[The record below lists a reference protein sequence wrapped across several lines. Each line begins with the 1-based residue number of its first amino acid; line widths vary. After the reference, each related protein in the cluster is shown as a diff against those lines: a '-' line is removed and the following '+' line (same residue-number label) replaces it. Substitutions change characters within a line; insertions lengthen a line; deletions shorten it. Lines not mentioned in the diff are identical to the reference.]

1 MPNLQQKLS
10 QGIRDVITQDRGNRE
25 QNKIEDLKRQLK
37 EKEAQEEEEKERIEE
52 QQKQFSAQLKKIR
65 ETLQEEYNQK
75 LNHTVDEFG

>member
-10 QGIRDVITQDRGNRE
+10 QGIRDVINQDRGNRE

-37 EKEAQEEEEKERIEE
+37 EKEAQEEEEKERSEE

-65 ETLQEEYNQK
+65 ETLQEEYNQRIPR
-75 LNHTVDEFG
+75 HS

>member
-37 EKEAQEEEEKERIEE
+37 EKEAQEEEEKERIDE